1 MPLETLK
8 ALADPT
14 RLQLLLLLGQ
24 SELTVQE
31 LTEILGMG
39 QSRISRHLKILAEA
53 GLVAV
58 KRQGTWGYYRQG
70 LDNPLFAEIWP
81 ALRNRLQANPAQ
93 LEFQRRLAAVL
104 EGRRRRSAD
113 FFERHARQWDALA
126 SRVLPMANYRPALE
140 AALPNCRLLLEV
152 GLGTG
157 GLLPVLRQR
166 AERVVGVDQSQ
177 AMLQQASLRLA
188 RLQLDGVDLRL
199 GEMTHLPLADAEADA
214 VVLNMVLHHAPQP
227 ERVFRELARVVAPGG
242 RVLVADLQRH
252 EQEWVRED
260 IADQWL
266 GFEQAELRG
275 WLESS
280 GLEFEEY
287 LPIAGTP
294 GEASVFLL
302 RARVPG
308 AMNLGR
314 PRRLTSTT
322 RSTTDHEQR

>member
-14 RLQLLLLLGQ
+14 RLQLLLLLEQ
-24 SELTVQE
+24 TELTVQE
-31 LTEILGMG
+31 LTEVLDMG

-58 KRQGTWGYYRQG
+58 KRQGTWGYYRQSQE
-70 LDNPLFAEIWP
+70 NQLFAEIWRP
-81 ALRNRLQANPAQ
+81 LQSRLQVAPVQ
-93 LEFQRRLAAVL
+93 FEYRRRLAAVL
-104 EGRRRRSAD
+104 DGRRRRSAD
-113 FFERHARQWDALA
+113 FFERHARQWDALS
-126 SRVLPMANYRPALE
+126 SRVLPLANYLPALE
-140 AALPNCRLLLEV
+140 AALSPCRVLLEV

-157 GLLPVLRQR
+157 GLLPLLRQR

-188 RLQLDGVDLRL
+188 QLQLQGVDLRL
-199 GEMTHLPLADAEADA
+199 GEMTHLPLADAEADGA
-214 VVLNMVLHHAPQP
+214 VLNMVLHHAPQP
-227 ERVFRELARVVAPGG
+227 EAVFRELARVVAPGG

-266 GFEQAELRG
+266 GFEQAELLV
-275 WLESS
+275 WLETS

-287 LPIAGTP
+287 RSIAGNP
-294 GEASVFLL
+294 GEAAVFLL
-302 RARVPG
+302 MARVPV
-308 AMNLGR
+308 
-314 PRRLTSTT
+314 
-322 RSTTDHEQR
+322 